1 MFSLKDKVALVTG
14 GSRGIGRACCVALA
28 RQGAYVVVNY
38 AGNEAAAAEALDL
51 VRATGGD
58 GEICR
63 FDVGD
68 PDACDTAI
76 GEIVKRKGRLDILV
90 NSAGIAMDQLLLR
103 VKKEE
108 LEKTFNTNVAGPLWT
123 SKAAIRHMMRKKTG
137 RVVNLS
143 SVVAES
149 GNPGQAV
156 YSASKA
162 AVIGLTKTLAK
173 EYASRGITVNAVAPG
188 FIATDMTAGLP
199 KEAKDGIIA
208 QTPAGRMGTAEEVA
222 GAVVYLASDEAA
234 YVSGQV
240 IRVNGGLY
248 V

>member
-14 GSRGIGRACCVALA
+14 GSRGIGRAIAVALA
-28 RQGAYVVVNY
+28 RQGAYVVISY
-38 AGNEAAAAEALDL
+38 AGNEAAAIEALEL
-51 VRATGGD
+51 VRATGSD
-58 GEICR
+58 GEIRR

-68 PDACDTAI
+68 AEACDTAI
-76 GEIVKRKGRLDILV
+76 GEVVKAKGRLDILV
-90 NSAGIAMDQLLLR
+90 NNAGIAMDQLLLR
-103 VKKEE
+103 VKQEE
-108 LEKTFNTNVAGPLWT
+108 LDQTFRTNFGGAMWA

-137 RVVNLS
+137 RIVNLS

-162 AVIGLTKTLAK
+162 ALIGLTKTLAK

-188 FIATDMTAGLP
+188 FIATDMTSGLP
-199 KEAKDGIIA
+199 PQAKDGIIA

-222 GAVVYLASDEAA
+222 AAVVYLASDEAA
-234 YVSGQV
+234 YVTGQV
-240 IRVNGGLY
+240 IRVNGGMY